1 MRNVKN
7 RIYSLPMHVYK
18 HHLYLLEQH
27 RESFE
32 NLVSNY

>member
-1 MRNVKN
+1 
-7 RIYSLPMHVYK
+7 MHVYK